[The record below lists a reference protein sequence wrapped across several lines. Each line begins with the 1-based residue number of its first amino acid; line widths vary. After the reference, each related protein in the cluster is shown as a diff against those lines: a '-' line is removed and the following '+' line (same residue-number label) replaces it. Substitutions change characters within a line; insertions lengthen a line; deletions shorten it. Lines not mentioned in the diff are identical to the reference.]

1 MIKKIGIGLNI
12 WNGEK
17 TIINTL
23 KSLINQTYYNIE
35 IIILDNRS
43 TDQTA
48 QKIKNFIKRNKK
60 KKKKIKIELIIDK
73 KKEIF
78 LIRKNFSYKNIYI
91 NLNTA

>member
-73 KKEIF
+73 KK
-78 LIRKNFSYKNIYI
+78 KKYS
-91 NLNTA
+91 